1 METKFFPILCV
12 SGNMEIKVYES
23 SNKNAV
29 WDACYRMME
38 MMAPRILQFKIYR
51 AELGMLRT
59 SPVDDEQIEMIDCIM
74 QLLKDLDMRHV
85 KKYNYN
91 DLMKYDK
98 PALQLVMDTLTDQYS
113 AMMN

>member
-1 METKFFPILCV
+1 MRTIFFPILCV
-12 SGNMEIKVYES
+12 SGNMEIKANEGNTSREVF
-23 SNKNAV
+23 V
-29 WDACYRMME
+29 TCYRLME
-38 MMAPRILQFKIYR
+38 LCAPRILQFKVYR
-51 AELGMLRT
+51 AEQVIT
-59 SPVDDEQIEMIDCIM
+59 APVDEEQIEMIDCIM